1 MADLAPPP
9 PPQAPFT
16 DSTTGRPTEAFYLW
30 LVKELAT
37 KIRELEARIAALE
50 P

>member
-1 MADLAPPP
+1 MTVRPWVERQPVVQPDRTATPEL
-9 PPQAPFT
+9 QAHFQALL
-16 DSTTGRPTEAFYLW
+16 E
-30 LVKELAT
+30 

>member
-1 MADLAPPP
+1 MPELAPPP
-9 PPQAPFT
+9 PPQAEFIH
-16 DSTTGRPTEAFYLW
+16 SATGRPTEAFYLW